1 MTVQETVQASESFE
15 ELFGKEDEHN
25 ADSPEEGEGS
35 EEESEE
41 EHYEEQHGEEGT
53 ADFDADAIPP
63 G

>member
-1 MTVQETVQASESFE
+1 MQASESFE
-15 ELFGKEDEHN
+15 ELFGKDDEHG
-25 ADSPEEGEGS
+25 ADSPGEADGS
-35 EEESEE
+35 GEESEE